1 MRLGARMM
9 LWACCAGPA
18 VAAML
23 VTGSGPASASA
34 LTPVGSAGASF
45 NPHGHGPGG
54 RGNGPGGGHNLG
66 GGHGLGRP
74 NCDTR
79 QLERW
84 DVGGANTVD
93 LVYQAGNFTY
103 GVNIRQDGSCIRGTL
118 TDIGIPNGP
127 TTGPIFGTV
136 LGNQITFSFR
146 YIYTGEVQGTRTFT
160 GFIGRSG
167 AVSGTWNETGP
178 ENGHGTW
185 ALANRADRAC
195 SPHVLRWQPQHL
207 CPVHS

>member
-1 MRLGARMM
+1 MM

-34 LTPVGSAGASF
+34 LTPAGNAVAGF
-45 NPHGHGPGG
+45 NPHGP
-54 RGNGPGGGHNLG
+54 GPGGGGNGPWG
-66 GGHGLGRP
+66 GRGRP

-84 DVGGANTVD
+84 DVGGTNTVD
-93 LVYQAGNFTY
+93 LVWGTGNYTY
-103 GVNIRQDGSCIRGTL
+103 GVHIRQDGSCIRGTL

-127 TTGPIFGTV
+127 TAGPIFGTIN
-136 LGNQITFSFR
+136 GNQVTFSFR
-146 YIYTGEVQGTRTFT
+146 YTYSGQVQGLRTFT

-167 AVSGTWNETGP
+167 AVSGTWSETGP
-178 ENGHGTW
+178 EHGHGTW
-185 ALANRADRAC
+185 ELANRADRAC
-195 SPHVLRWQPQHL
+195 SPHVLRWRPWRL

>member
-34 LTPVGSAGASF
+34 LTPAGSAGASF
-45 NPHGHGPGG
+45 HPHGP
-54 RGNGPGGGHNLG
+54 GPGGGGNGPWG
-66 GGHGLGRP
+66 GPGRGRRG
-74 NCDTR
+74 CDRR

-84 DVGGANTVD
+84 DVGGPNTVD
-93 LVYQAGNFTY
+93 LVYNTGNFTY

-127 TTGPIFGTV
+127 TTGPIFGTIA
-136 LGNQITFSFR
+136 GNRVTFSFR
-146 YIYTGEVQGTRTFT
+146 YTYTGEVQGLRTFT
-160 GFIGRSG
+160 GFIGRWG
-167 AVSGTWNETGP
+167 AVSGTWSETGP

-195 SPHVLRWQPQHL
+195 SPHVLRWQPWRL
-207 CPVHS
+207 CHVHH